1 MPALLKTPWRW
12 LFPRLQRWL
21 PAHHGQPLLAAIDR
35 AATVFH
41 TLYENGNYEPSSNG
55 EGWLLQRLAATSPR
69 VILDV
74 GANRGDYAR
83 LALAACPQARVL
95 AFEPIPAVF
104 HKLQANL
111 GQDERA
117 DLFCLALADQNG
129 PLTFDFDPTNTGN
142 TTAVQGV
149 QASVH
154 GLKRME
160 KIIAL
165 GRSLDSF
172 CFEHKIDA
180 IDLLKID
187 VEGFEASVLRG
198 GAQMIAESRIS
209 CIQLEYGKANLFSRT
224 FIHDYM
230 RGYGEGFAI
239 GKLYPGGVQWFSRYS
254 ADLDDLMGPN
264 LVMISRK
271 RPELIEMVS
280 LARALQRG

>member
-1 MPALLKTPWRW
+1 MSNPLRSCWRW

-41 TLYENGNYEPSSNG
+41 ALYQNGNYDPASNG
-55 EGWLLQRLAATSPR
+55 ESWLLQRLGATSPR

-83 LALAACPQARVL
+83 LALAACPKARVL

-104 HKLQANL
+104 QQLQATL

-117 DLFCLALADQNG
+117 DLFCLALSDQNG
-129 PLTFDFDPTNTGN
+129 PLTFDFDPTNTEN
-142 TTAVQGV
+142 TTAVQGF

-154 GLKRME
+154 GLSRIE
-160 KIIAL
+160 KVTAL
-165 GRSLDSF
+165 GRSLDHL
-172 CFEHKIDA
+172 CAEHRIDA

-209 CIQLEYGKANLFSRT
+209 CIQLEYGKANLFSRS

-230 RGYGEGFAI
+230 RDYGEGFAI
-239 GKLYPGGVQWFSRYS
+239 GKLYPAGVQWFSRYS
-254 ADLDDLMGPN
+254 VDLDDLMGPN
-264 LVMISRK
+264 LVMISRR

-280 LARALQRG
+280 LPHSFKKR

>member
-21 PAHHGQPLLAAIDR
+21 PVHHGQALLAAIDR

-41 TLYENGNYEPSSNG
+41 TLYENGNYDPSSNG
-55 EGWLLQRLAATSPR
+55 EGWLLQRLAATSPM

-83 LALAACPQARVL
+83 LALAACSQARVL

-104 HKLQANL
+104 QQLQANL
-111 GQDERA
+111 GEDERA

-129 PLTFDFDPTNTGN
+129 PLTFDFDLTNTGN
-142 TTAVQGV
+142 TTAVQEV

-154 GLKRME
+154 GLKHIE
-160 KIIAL
+160 KITAS
-165 GRSLDSF
+165 GRSLDDF
-172 CFEHKIDA
+172 CAEHGINA

-187 VEGFEASVLRG
+187 VEGFEACVLRG
-198 GAQMIAESRIS
+198 GAEMIAKSRIS

-230 RGYGEGFAI
+230 RGYGDGFAI
-239 GKLYPGGVQWFSRYS
+239 GKLYPAGVQWFSRYS

-271 RPELIEMVS
+271 RPELIQLVS
-280 LARALQRG
+280 LPCDVQRG